1 MPAPGFKFA
10 PANHNNM
17 LPKPANVVPQPN
29 AAKPRAAMLR
39 GKGKSLA
46 GEGRSI
52 AGQGSALA
60 EQGNDL
66 AEAGMLTTQRGKRL
80 TGKGRTVNKETLNLT
95 VAGKLF
101 AIAGHR
107 IADKETEQT
116 IMRMYS
122 AAQAS
127 PIAEQ
132 GTPYNNQQTISI
144 F

>member
-1 MPAPGFKFA
+1 
-10 PANHNNM
+10 M
-17 LPKPANVVPQPN
+17 LPKSANVVPQPN
-29 AAKPRAAMLR
+29 AAKPRVAMLC

-60 EQGNDL
+60 EQGNRI
-66 AEAGMLTTQRGKRL
+66 AERGMPAAKRGKRL
-80 TGKGRTVNKETLNLT
+80 TEKGRTINKETINLT

-101 AIAGHR
+101 AIAGR
-107 IADKETEQT
+107 SIADKETEQT
-116 IMRMYS
+116 IKRMYS

-132 GTPYNNQQTISI
+132 GTLYTTVIARVFTRSNLTI
-144 F
+144 